1 MSLHAVKPEVLAIAA
16 GELTRPSSPMSSA
29 NTTAVH

>member
-1 MSLHAVKPEVLAIAA
+1 MSLHTNEPEVLAIAA
-16 GELTRPSSPMSSA
+16 GELTRLSSPMSSA